1 MKINLIN
8 NINKTFLI
16 IAILVSI
23 TGFWNIYFGPDSRP
37 TFYQNLHV
45 LTTFIWLGL
54 LLAQLIFITSKSNSQ
69 HRRLGKSIFVIGP
82 VLIATLVL
90 LSVHSASKSAA
101 RGEADMLVIQNMF
114 PALEVALLIMLGFIF
129 RKNRMLHGHFLM
141 STSLL
146 FFGIA
151 LFFTLISFIPGYK
164 IEGPETFYR
173 FETAGMA
180 ATYISVVFG
189 LILFFIQRKSGWPWL
204 LVCVLFFLNGYIS
217 QLIEEANQMVSLTA
231 FIGSINE
238 YAAFFGALIIVLT
251 VLIFSLSKKSV
262 WAEQKKMPI

>member
-1 MKINLIN
+1 MNTTAKNY
-8 NINKTFLI
+8 INKTFLI

-54 LLAQLIFITSKSNSQ
+54 LLAQLVFITSRSNSI
-69 HRRLGKSIFVIGP
+69 HRRFGKSIFVVGP

-114 PALEVALLIMLGFIF
+114 PALEVAMLILLGFFF

-151 LFFTLISFIPGYK
+151 LFFTLISFVPSYK

-173 FETAGMA
+173 FENAAIA
-180 ATYISVVFG
+180 ATYISIAFG
-189 LILFFIQRKSGWPWL
+189 LLLFFIQRKSGWPWL
-204 LVCVLFFLNGYIS
+204 LVCVLFIINGYIG
-217 QLIEEANQMVSLTA
+217 QLIEEADKMVSLTA

-238 YAAFFGALIIVLT
+238 YAAFLVTLLIVLT
-251 VLIFSLSKKSV
+251 ILILSFLKRKSTT
-262 WAEQKKMPI
+262 I

>member
-1 MKINLIN
+1 MKTTAKNY
-8 NINKTFLI
+8 INKTFLI

-45 LTTFIWLGL
+45 VTTFVWLGL
-54 LLAQLIFITSKSNSQ
+54 LLTQLIYVESRKNST
-69 HRRLGKSIFVIGP
+69 HKKLGKSIFAIGP
-82 VLIATLVL
+82 ILIATLVL

-114 PALEVALLIMLGFIF
+114 PALEVAMLILLGFLF
-129 RKNRMLHGHFLM
+129 RKNRELHGHFLM

-151 LFFTLISFIPGYK
+151 LFFTLISFIPEYK

-173 FETAGMA
+173 FETAGIT

-189 LILFFIQRKSGWPWL
+189 LLLFFIQRKSGWPWL
-204 LVCVLFFLNGYIS
+204 LVCVLFFVNGYIG
-217 QLIEEANQMVSLTA
+217 QLIEEADKMVSLTA

-238 YAAFFGALIIVLT
+238 YAAFLGTLLIILT
-251 VLIFSLSKKSV
+251 VLILSFSKRKTTSNYK
-262 WAEQKKMPI
+262 

>member
-1 MKINLIN
+1 MDIIKN
-8 NINKTFLI
+8 NINRVFLI
-16 IAILVSI
+16 IVILMSI
-23 TGFWNIYFGPDSRP
+23 TGFWNIYFGPEADP

-45 LTTFIWLGL
+45 VTTFIWLGL
-54 LLAQLIFITSKSNSQ
+54 LLTQLIYIESRRNSL
-69 HRRLGKSIFVIGP
+69 HRRLGKSIFIVGP
-82 VLIATLVL
+82 ILIATLVL

-101 RGEADMLVIQNMF
+101 RGEADMLVIQNVF
-114 PALEVALLIMLGFIF
+114 PALEVAILILLGFLF

-173 FETAGMA
+173 FETAGIT
-180 ATYISVVFG
+180 ATYISVAFG
-189 LILFFIQRKSGWPWL
+189 LLLFFAQIKSGWPWL
-204 LVCVLFFLNGYIS
+204 LVCLLFFVNGYIG
-217 QLIEEANQMVSLTA
+217 QLIEEADKMVSLTA

-238 YAAFFGALIIVLT
+238 YAAFLVTLLIVFAVLT
-251 VLIFSLSKKSV
+251 LSFLKRKTTT
-262 WAEQKKMPI
+262 I

>member
-1 MKINLIN
+1 MSIIRN
-8 NINKTFLI
+8 NINRVFLVI
-16 IAILVSI
+16 VILISI
-23 TGFWNIYFGPDSRP
+23 TGFWNIYFVPDADP

-54 LLAQLIFITSKSNSQ
+54 LLTQLIYIESRKNLI
-69 HRRLGKSIFVIGP
+69 HRRLGKSIFVVGP
-82 VLIATLVL
+82 ILIATLVL

-101 RGEADMLVIQNMF
+101 RGEADILVIQNMF
-114 PALEVALLIMLGFIF
+114 PALEVALLILLGFLF

-173 FETAGMA
+173 FETAGIT
-180 ATYISVVFG
+180 ATYISVAFG
-189 LILFFIQRKSGWPWL
+189 LLLFIMQRKSGWPWL
-204 LVCVLFFLNGYIS
+204 FVCILFFVNGYIGK
-217 QLIEEANQMVSLTA
+217 LIEEANQMVSLTA
-231 FIGSINE
+231 VIGSINE
-238 YAAFFGALIIVLT
+238 YAAFFGTLMIILT
-251 VLIFSLSKKSV
+251 VLIFSLSKKKV
-262 WAEQKKMPI
+262 DEQKKR